1 MGREDMRV
9 IEGGS
14 EVCLALRLQRVSELL
29 CHLVTKVAPKYLYR
43 VDLCRQAFPRVV
55 VI

>member
-9 IEGGS
+9 IEGGR
-14 EVCLALRLQRVSELL
+14 EVCLQRVPELL